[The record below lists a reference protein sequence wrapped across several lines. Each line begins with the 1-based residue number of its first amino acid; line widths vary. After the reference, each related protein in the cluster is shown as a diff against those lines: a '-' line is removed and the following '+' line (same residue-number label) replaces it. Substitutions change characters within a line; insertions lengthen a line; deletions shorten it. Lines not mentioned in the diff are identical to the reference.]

1 MAVRLMDGFK
11 RVRDAWPVVESRAGR
26 DLGEYIK
33 GSYAVR
39 FKEMVNGD
47 AAAAEFA
54 GKELESAQMLQD
66 SVFKQKYKRATDTT
80 FSGEAGE
87 KYAADKL
94 STANQKVF
102 NMPSFMDKLFG
113 KKLPSQWNPK
123 TASKD

>member
-1 MAVRLMDGFK
+1 MSRVMDSFK
-11 RVRDAWPVVESRAGR
+11 RVRDMWPVVESRAGR

-33 GSYAVR
+33 GSYTVR

-47 AAAAEFA
+47 AAAVEFA
-54 GKELESAQMLQD
+54 GKELEAAQMLQD
-66 SVFKQKYKRATDTT
+66 SAFRLKYKRATDTT
-80 FSGEAGE
+80 FSGDAGE

-102 NMPSFMDKLFG
+102 NMPSFMDRIFG